1 MVITTK
7 KWLLVIFVCFAIP
20 ASFGLTGFPFEAA
33 IAQNQTGVTN
43 QTGATNQT
51 TATITNITRGD
62 FEELVGSI
70 NSARDAMHNNNTH
83 TAYVQLSD
91 AEDQIFD
98 LTHATEDD
106 IAESESVSENQS
118 IVQRLKPV
126 SEGIQNAKTAL
137 NEDDNPNALNT
148 LNSASVELLK
158 ITQQLPDGEQVGEE
172 EAEPTGE
179 EEGEE

>member
-43 QTGATNQT
+43 QT

-62 FEELVGSI
+62 FESLVGSI
-70 NSARDAMHNNNTH
+70 NSAREAMHNNNTH
-83 TAYVQLSD
+83 TAYIQLSD

-106 IAESESVSENQS
+106 IAELESVSENQS